1 MGVWL
6 RIWIACS
13 NVCARMRWVAIQFI
27 GLGSVPQR
35 QPGSSGRQC
44 FSLNHRCDWTYR
56 RCGRSLGPTSIGIY
70 PGHSGVRFVPAEIVE
85 KKPKC
90 WEEKIRW
97 KRIFRWK
104 EKFFIKN
111 AQIYEKPRFLL
122 ITHVNCQL
130 LYIFRIGCIDSII
143 WINVAANFWLNS
155 VRHDDYSLCLLFGNV
170 TSKFFFPRWGK
181 KILITLIWRKRRAK
195 CYKFYWQS
203 VLVAVIS
210 LCVLFDW
217 AICQNWCIIKSMCW
231 VLYVRRRCYRL
242 NKFSVVKAFKR
253 FSCSFAIC
261 RFYWIT
267 QYYRCSARQ
276 SIAFLFK
283 F

>member
-1 MGVWL
+1 MEK
-6 RIWIACS
+6 
-13 NVCARMRWVAIQFI
+13 N
-27 GLGSVPQR
+27 
-35 QPGSSGRQC
+35 
-44 FSLNHRCDWTYR
+44 FS
-56 RCGRSLGPTSIGIY
+56 
-70 PGHSGVRFVPAEIVE
+70 
-85 KKPKC
+85 
-90 WEEKIRW
+90 
-97 KRIFRWK
+97 
-104 EKFFIKN
+104 
-111 AQIYEKPRFLL
+111 IYEKPRFLL

-130 LYIFRIGCIDSII
+130 LHIFRIGCIDSII

-155 VRHDDYSLCLLFGNV
+155 VRHGDYSLCLLFGNV
-170 TSKFFFPRWGK
+170 TSKFFLPRRGK

-231 VLYVRRRCYRL
+231 VLCVRRRCYRL

-261 RFYWIT
+261 VGSIELLNIIAVQHVNQLHFCSNSNKCRFLPLFDSGPSNT
-267 QYYRCSARQ
+267 PANARCRRSSYFNRFNAIFSDEHCVKSSHCVSTRMCL
-276 SIAFLFK
+276 SRVRWAFVAFS
-283 F
+283 